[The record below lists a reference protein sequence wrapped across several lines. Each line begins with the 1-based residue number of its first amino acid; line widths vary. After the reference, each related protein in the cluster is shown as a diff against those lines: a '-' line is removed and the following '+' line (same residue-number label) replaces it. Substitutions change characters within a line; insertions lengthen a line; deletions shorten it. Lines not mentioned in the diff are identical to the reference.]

1 MNVPK
6 AVATEWLCDLI
17 DMVITAQ
24 SNEFQVR
31 RIERE
36 ALAFLSK
43 GRERPEICWLVLAF
57 TAFLRGD
64 RDECVRCSEAA
75 QALAR
80 HDVTILTN
88 VASLMCDLGEPRM
101 AVNYARLLADT
112 QRSDPTSRIKAAHVF
127 VTALHAEE
135 AAAVMLAHDLNA
147 TVAEG
152 DAELP
157 RDIEATAQIFLRCGV
172 DAEQRLALLETAV
185 EAIRSQGCMI
195 RGSRLMIYDDTTR
208 YELYVDETASQCGN
222 VNFAIA
228 EALTTTFDNAYPEV
242 ITFVC
247 RPVGSLSA
255 LASRSALME
264 VVQ

>member
-1 MNVPK
+1 
-6 AVATEWLCDLI
+6 
-17 DMVITAQ
+17 
-24 SNEFQVR
+24 
-31 RIERE
+31 
-36 ALAFLSK
+36 
-43 GRERPEICWLVLAF
+43 
-57 TAFLRGD
+57 
-64 RDECVRCSEAA
+64 
-75 QALAR
+75 
-80 HDVTILTN
+80 
-88 VASLMCDLGEPRM
+88 M

-112 QRSDPTSRIKAAHVF
+112 QRSDPTSRIKAARVF

-135 AAAVMLAHDLNA
+135 AAAIMLAHDLNA

-228 EALTTTFDNAYPEV
+228 GALTTTFDNAYPEV